1 MRIQRYGREFAMLEI
16 QANTCHS
23 TTSTTTDIRG
33 KEFTPRAIISLLDI
47 AARTTRPVDEMQI
60 TMAIRIIIII
70 ILIIIIVIERFG
82 FSYM

>member
-16 QANTCHS
+16 QANTCH
-23 TTSTTTDIRG
+23 STTTDIRG